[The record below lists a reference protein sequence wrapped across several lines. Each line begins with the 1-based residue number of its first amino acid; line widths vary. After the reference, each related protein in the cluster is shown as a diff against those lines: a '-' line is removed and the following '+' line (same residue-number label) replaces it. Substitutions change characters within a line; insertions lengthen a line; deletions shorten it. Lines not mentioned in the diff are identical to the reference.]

1 MTKAELL
8 ANIKT
13 NMKISVTSFDTVLN
27 QMIDECIKDIRE
39 SMDVDSLEAMTDV
52 ELLGDVAVCGT
63 IRTYIRARFGE
74 PSDMAGYELAYQTQL
89 AKLAVRYNATN
100 FVEAD

>member
-8 ANIKT
+8 ANIKA

-39 SMDVDSLEAMTDV
+39 SM
-52 ELLGDVAVCGT
+52 EL
-63 IRTYIRARFGE
+63 I
-74 PSDMAGYELAYQTQL
+74 
-89 AKLAVRYNATN
+89 
-100 FVEAD
+100 